1 MDSVQLTNE
10 LLDVIVVI
18 MLIVTGILSQGAVAI
33 HVTLHTVSIHLNPL
47 RQ

>member
-1 MDSVQLTNE
+1 MDSVQLINE

-18 MLIVTGILSQGAVAI
+18 MLIVTGILSRGAVAI
-33 HVTLHTVSIHLNPL
+33 HVTLHTFSIHLNSL

>member
-1 MDSVQLTNE
+1 MDSVQLINE

-33 HVTLHTVSIHLNPL
+33 HVTLHNVNIHLNSL

>member
-1 MDSVQLTNE
+1 MDSVQLINE

-18 MLIVTGILSQGAVAI
+18 MLIVTRILSQGEVAI
-33 HVTLHTVSIHLNPL
+33 HVTLHTSSIHLNSL